1 MQVIRTENSP
11 FKKGFHPIVSEAI
24 LGRGNKCLAVT
35 RMGQVELTGWQNF
48 WPRVRWSLLHERESA
63 PPSISKPALVL
74 LLLLIVCVQLFLG
87 YRADR
92 RDPNILFSPTLRL
105 WLKSFL
111 IFPRSCLDD
120 LYHFTRFFL
129 LHERKSGATFAW
141 IRTIQDQ
148 NIVWADLCT
157 TYFEYNHYSIMSD
170 FSQSLWR

>member
-11 FKKGFHPIVSEAI
+11 FKKGFHPIVSEAM

-92 RDPNILFSPTLRL
+92 RDPNILFSTTLRL

-111 IFPRSCLDD
+111 IFPRSCFDD
-120 LYHFTRFFL
+120 LYHFTRFFCFMSVKAVQL
-129 LHERKSGATFAW
+129 LLGSGRSRIKTLFGPTYLQGVSHW
-141 IRTIQDQ
+141 I
-148 NIVWADLCT
+148 V
-157 TYFEYNHYSIMSD
+157 
-170 FSQSLWR
+170 

>member
-1 MQVIRTENSP
+1 MMELLESYREGFHQEDKISDISSPKLSSLSLDNLRAGNTAVLVFFVQNMPRRVSRPNDTFSLSSITLNLEKKCTMFSRTENSL

-74 LLLLIVCVQLFLG
+74 LPLLIVCVQLFLG

-92 RDPNILFSPTLRL
+92 RDPDPNILFSLT
-105 WLKSFL
+105 
-111 IFPRSCLDD
+111 
-120 LYHFTRFFL
+120 
-129 LHERKSGATFAW
+129 
-141 IRTIQDQ
+141 
-148 NIVWADLCT
+148 
-157 TYFEYNHYSIMSD
+157 
-170 FSQSLWR
+170 